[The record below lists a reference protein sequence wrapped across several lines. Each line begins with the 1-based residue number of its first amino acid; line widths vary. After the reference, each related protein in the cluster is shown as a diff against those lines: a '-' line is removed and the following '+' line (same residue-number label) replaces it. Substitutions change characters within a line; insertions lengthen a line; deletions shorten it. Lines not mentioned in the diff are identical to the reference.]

1 MQTRYRTAVTG
12 FILPGRP
19 DYAAKNRGV
28 PFERPGLFLGFL
40 DPLFGVGHF
49 SEPVVRRRAGL
60 AVKNDQPDA
69 PHQRNQ
75 TDQNPVPL
83 LVDILQPPYGDSQ
96 GRNQQRQT
104 VQTAQDRVQSDD
116 TANNPDDH
124 GGDHIVQNE
133 LLNTI
138 QQALKNRT
146 PQLNGEKYLTNREV
160 CQLLRISPR
169 TLQNWR
175 DTGKIPFIRLKGKI
189 LYKESEIL
197 KELK

>member
-1 MQTRYRTAVTG
+1 M
-12 FILPGRP
+12 
-19 DYAAKNRGV
+19 
-28 PFERPGLFLGFL
+28 
-40 DPLFGVGHF
+40 
-49 SEPVVRRRAGL
+49 
-60 AVKNDQPDA
+60 
-69 PHQRNQ
+69 
-75 TDQNPVPL
+75 
-83 LVDILQPPYGDSQ
+83 DILDNKSPQVSSFF
-96 GRNQQRQT
+96 
-104 VQTAQDRVQSDD
+104 TALD
-116 TANNPDDH
+116 
-124 GGDHIVQNE
+124 E

-169 TLQNWR
+169 TLQNRR